1 MITATPFTVTNGAS
15 VNLGT
20 FTNATVIVSNQNAAA
35 SILYLGTTSAVTA
48 SNGFPIPGSSAPLNL
63 GRVTG
68 TLWAIGSAASIVIGV
83 LVTTPN

>member
-1 MITATPFTVTNGAS
+1 MITATPFTVTNGAA
-15 VNLGT
+15 VLLGT
-20 FTNATVIVSNQNAAA
+20 FTNATVIVSNQNVAA
-35 SILYLGTTSAVTA
+35 SILYLGTTSGVTA
-48 SNGFPIPGSSAPLNL
+48 ANGFPIPGSSAPLNL